1 MTLIQCYFNF
11 RADLYEE
18 FTFKSMERAEGKEG
32 DLFKVIK
39 LSPLDV
45 NPHRVS
51 SDPPCHDISVKRSK

>member
-39 LSPLDV
+39 YIKSEKITLY
-45 NPHRVS
+45 
-51 SDPPCHDISVKRSK
+51 